1 MKIKDNLSK
10 ELGKALKDVQPVNN
24 NTKVYPFD
32 RGSGFAV
39 SSKGDA
45 IKKDKNNWGKLKLQ
59 QKYTNKV
66 QKH

>member
-32 RGSGFAV
+32 RGSGFVV

-45 IKKDKNNWGKLKLQ
+45 IKKKQQLGKA
-59 QKYTNKV
+59 KV
-66 QKH
+66 IKIH

>member
-32 RGSGFAV
+32 RGSGFVV

-45 IKKDKNNWGKLKLQ
+45 IKKNKNNWGKLKL
-59 QKYTNKV
+59 
-66 QKH
+66 